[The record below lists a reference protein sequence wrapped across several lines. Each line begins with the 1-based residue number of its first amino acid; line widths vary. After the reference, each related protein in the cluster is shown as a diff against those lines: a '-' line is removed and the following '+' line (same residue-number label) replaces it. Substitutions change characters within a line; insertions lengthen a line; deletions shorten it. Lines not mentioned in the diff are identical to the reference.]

1 MKPNKQ
7 NAIVLISGGIDSATA
22 LWWAKSKRFMI
33 RGVTFNYHN
42 RNIKEIEASKLIALK
57 AECDEYNII
66 DLPFMRDLED
76 LPNAP
81 TQLKKTEKKV
91 SSSYIPSKNNIFYSI
106 AASLAESVGASWI
119 IGGHH
124 HDDQSQFPDSTPKYF
139 EQLNFLLKTSLAS
152 YKESPIKIINPLS
165 TMNKSEVIKL
175 SLELEAPLELTWS
188 CYTNQK
194 QTCGICR
201 SCISRK
207 NAFNNLNIVDPA
219 DI

>member
-1 MKPNKQ
+1 MYHLKWYIKHVPLVKWYIFGVKWYIFQNLGIIRKQ
-7 NAIVLISGGIDSATA
+7 LLLLSF
-22 LWWAKSKRFMI
+22 L
-33 RGVTFNYHN
+33 
-42 RNIKEIEASKLIALK
+42 
-57 AECDEYNII
+57 C
-66 DLPFMRDLED
+66 
-76 LPNAP
+76 
-81 TQLKKTEKKV
+81 
-91 SSSYIPSKNNIFYSI
+91 KNNIFYSI

-124 HDDQSQFPDSTPKYF
+124 QDDQSQFPDSTPKYF
-139 EQLNFLLKTSLAS
+139 EQLNSLLKTSLAS

-165 TMNKSEVIKL
+165 AMNKSEVIKL

-207 NAFNNLNIVDPA
+207 NAFNNLKMIDPT